1 MVIVR
6 NVVSYMHMNEE
17 TQTHTNSEYTDAAA
31 ASKRLFGKE
40 NANALKAVG
49 VGVAGTLLVGGLV
62 GSNIEQQHREDER
75 VASISQEYEQNQ
87 NLITE
92 IQDRALANVDPANIV
107 GIFDITPGSTI
118 NGKSLEILETL
129 PGYEAG
135 DESDKNF
142 IDFTMLESGKAQGP
156 YELDDTFVISQTEI
170 NGQETYIVQDGTGIQ
185 QNTLPSPNTH

>member
-1 MVIVR
+1 
-6 NVVSYMHMNEE
+6 MHMNEE